1 MNYLLM
7 AIRDPVEMLMN
18 IRHLNSSFIAVNN
31 YKKDVYEAFTEQVVR
46 PIC

>member
-1 MNYLLM
+1 M

-18 IRHLNSSFIAVNN
+18 IRHLCSAHVAVNN
-31 YKKDVYEAFTEQVVR
+31 YKKDVYDSFTKFCVR